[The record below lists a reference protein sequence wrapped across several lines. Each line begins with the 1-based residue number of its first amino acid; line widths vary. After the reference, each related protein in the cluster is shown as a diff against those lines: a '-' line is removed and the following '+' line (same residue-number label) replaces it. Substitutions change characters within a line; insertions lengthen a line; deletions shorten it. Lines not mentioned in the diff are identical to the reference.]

1 MRNTSAHSDMGVLPR
16 GRNAVSMS
24 QLQAGALQP
33 GRGSEGPLSLTPMRA
48 APRQHPS
55 CTHSH
60 THTHTHKYI
69 CMHIF
74 NHIHPHTIKVRHTY
88 KDMHTYETLIDRKT
102 DTRTHAHT
110 HTHTHTHTS
119 RR

>member
-55 CTHSH
+55 CTH
-60 THTHTHKYI
+60 THTHIYI
-69 CMHIF
+69 YI
-74 NHIHPHTIKVRHTY
+74 Y
-88 KDMHTYETLIDRKT
+88 
-102 DTRTHAHT
+102 TRVYTHT
-110 HTHTHTHTS
+110 HTHTHTHIYIYTHTTPHHTLH
-119 RR
+119 RNWCGLG